1 MDKTDNFTLQQEILI
16 PGVSASKVMAY
27 VGDWDN
33 HKDLNPH
40 IQEWRIEDR
49 DIDNSDKAIKEFSPA
64 AVLTLCF
71 YVRPSSE
78 VTA

>member
-1 MDKTDNFTLQQEILI
+1 MDKTYDLTFQQTILI

-27 VGDWDN
+27 VGDWNN

-49 DIDNSDKAIKEFSPA
+49 DIDGSDKVKRIFP
-64 AVLTLCF
+64 
-71 YVRPSSE
+71 R
-78 VTA
+78 